1 MKVTLLP
8 THLSVAAGNR
18 TISSKCVRLQQPVY
32 GVGGISAWV
41 MRRGEFA
48 ETTTYERNS
57 MLKNSFFAALVAA
70 LVMSVAA
77 CGDSADS
84 KPNDAMKKVEAAF
97 ESLDPA
103 KLEAVYD
110 ADTWKSKGASM
121 TEDFKK
127 MKENGEKVDLTW
139 TESDVVV
146 SGDTATVK
154 TKMTITDK
162 DGKAEDEAETFS
174 FRKTDAGWK
183 CTG

>member
-1 MKVTLLP
+1 
-8 THLSVAAGNR
+8 
-18 TISSKCVRLQQPVY
+18 
-32 GVGGISAWV
+32 
-41 MRRGEFA
+41 
-48 ETTTYERNS
+48 

-77 CGDSADS
+77 CGDKGDS

-97 ESLDPA
+97 ESLDAA

-110 ADTWKSKGASM
+110 ADTWKSKGEGM
-121 TEDFKK
+121 TKEFKE
-127 MKENGEKVDLTW
+127 MKENGMKVELTW

-174 FRKTDAGWK
+174 FRKTAAGWK